1 MWLRA
6 QVWVSLIVLVL
17 TAYTYT
23 SALAVPATPS
33 PLSSPLRGEANGALS
48 SPLGG
53 EAKGALPSP
62 LGGEGKGEEAEIPGK
77 DGAPMVLVPAGPFP
91 MGVPPGAR
99 DGGRDEY
106 PRHEVFLDAYYIDT
120 FEVTNGRYLEFM
132 TNTGHRPPKHPN
144 DPRQDLWQA
153 GLMPES
159 IADRP
164 VINVDWYDAE
174 AYCRWAGK
182 RLPTEA
188 EWAKAA
194 RGTDDRRFPWG
205 NVEPTH
211 GHVNFNQPWQGE
223 KTLMPV
229 GTYEAGKSPF
239 GAYDMAGNVWEWVA
253 DWYDPRYYEKSPARN
268 PKGPETGTHKALRGS
283 GWEVEAPL
291 VRAFSRVKSD
301 PLNRNYATGFRC
313 ARSLGEGKG
322 QR

>member
-1 MWLRA
+1 MRPSIQMVRYATMAKFQLFRDKGGRMTST
-6 QVWVSLIVLVL
+6 QVSASLIFSIFL
-17 TAYTYT
+17 TGVAHANT
-23 SALAVPATPS
+23 AATQPT
-33 PLSSPLRGEANGALS
+33 EFV
-48 SPLGG
+48 
-53 EAKGALPSP
+53 
-62 LGGEGKGEEAEIPGK
+62 GK

-132 TNTGHRPPKHPN
+132 KNTGHRPPKHPN
-144 DPRQDLWQA
+144 NPRQDIWQG

-229 GTYEAGKSPF
+229 GAYEAGKSPF

-313 ARSLGEGKG
+313 ARSADAK
-322 QR
+322 